1 MSTFLNIALIAFS
14 LLVLA
19 IIIVLISRQRTSR
32 RRILTEDALK
42 HIYHCEYGKVSCT
55 INSLAGAM
63 GKPQDAVAA
72 IVSELTDRRYVN
84 PRGQELVLTDQGR
97 EYALSVIRSHRLWER
112 YLADETMVREIDWHK
127 EAELQ
132 EHKLSSE
139 EAESLS
145 KRLGNPVFDPHGD
158 PIPSP
163 GGQIPR
169 EIGFGLERFRE
180 GDTVQIV
187 HVEDEPPT
195 VYAELLRLG
204 LHPGMKVVIRER
216 SELQIVLDREGERI
230 ELTPVVAANLQVRKE
245 GGIAPSRPRKTLASL
260 SLGNKAVVAEISPA
274 CRGLQRR
281 RLMDLG
287 IVPGTT
293 IEAEMR
299 SPGGDPT
306 AYRIRGATIALRREH
321 ADLVF
326 VE

>member
-1 MSTFLNIALIAFS
+1 MITVLNIALVAV
-14 LLVLA
+14 LLAGVG
-19 IIIVLISRQRTSR
+19 IIVAMIKRQRTAR
-32 RRILTEDALK
+32 HRILTEDALK
-42 HIYHCEYGKVSCT
+42 HICHCEYSGLSCT
-55 INSLAGAM
+55 INSLAGAI
-63 GKPQDAVAA
+63 GKQRDSVAR
-72 IVSELTDRRYVN
+72 IVSELTDRRYVT
-84 PRGQELVLTDQGR
+84 PRGQELVLTKQGR
-97 EYALSVIRSHRLWER
+97 EYALSIIRSHRLWER
-112 YLADETMVREIDWHK
+112 YLADETMVSEVDWHK
-127 EAELQ
+127 EAEIQ
-132 EHKLSSE
+132 EHELSSE

-169 EIGFGLERFRE
+169 DLGAGLEKFHA
-180 GDTVQIV
+180 GDTVRIV

-195 VYAELLRLG
+195 IYAELLRLG
-204 LHPGMKVVIRER
+204 LYPGMKLVIRER
-216 SELQIVLDREGERI
+216 TGFQVVLDHDGERI
-230 ELTPVVAANLQVRKE
+230 ELTPVVAANLHVRKE
-245 GGIAPSRPRKTLASL
+245 SGTPPSHPRRTLGSL
-260 SLGNKAVVAEISPA
+260 NPGNKAVVTELSPA

-306 AYRIRGATIALRREH
+306 AYRIRGATIALRKEH

>member
-1 MSTFLNIALIAFS
+1 MITFLNILIVAG
-14 LLVLA
+14 LLAGLGA
-19 IIIVLISRQRTSR
+19 MFMMTNKLRTHR
-32 RRILTEDALK
+32 HRILIEDALK
-42 HIYHCEYGKVSCT
+42 HIYHCEYSGLSCT

-63 GKPQDAVAA
+63 GKQQDRVAG
-72 IVSELTDRRYVN
+72 IVSEMTERRYVI
-84 PRGQELVLTDQGR
+84 PRGQGLVLTEQGR

-112 YLADETMVREIDWHK
+112 YLADETMVREVDWHK
-127 EAELQ
+127 EAERQ

-145 KRLGNPVFDPHGD
+145 KRLGYPVFDPHGD

-169 EIGFGLERFRE
+169 DLGSGLERFHV
-180 GDTVQIV
+180 GDTVRIV
-187 HVEDEPPT
+187 HVEDEPAT

-204 LHPGMKVVIRER
+204 LYPGMKLVLQERTEFQVV
-216 SELQIVLDREGERI
+216 VDHDGERV
-230 ELTPVVAANLQVRKE
+230 ELSPVVAANLHVKKE
-245 GGIAPSRPRKTLASL
+245 SGIPPAGPRKTLGSL
-260 SLGNKAVVAEISPA
+260 SPGYKAVVSGLSPA

-287 IVPGTT
+287 IVPGSI

-326 VE
+326 LE